1 MDRGAAKAYVHMMVN
16 LGLVNVLKTDSWREW
31 GNFFRN
37 NNEIEYYS
45 GATKACVYVPNS
57 DCVIKFDL
65 HLKTHYCR
73 TEAENY
79 RKALE
84 AGLGDYFAACE
95 FLEEIDGVEF
105 FVQEKVAA
113 DEDDISD
120 NFRDYYDPVS
130 SEYYDEDSLDE
141 NDRIYALLGCTTES
155 MELVNFCSENEINDL
170 HSGNWGF
177 NWNSNHYVIIDY
189 SGY

>member
-16 LGLVNVLKTDSWREW
+16 LGLVNVLKADNWRTW
-31 GNFFRN
+31 GNFFCN
-37 NNEIEYYS
+37 NSEIEYYS
-45 GATKACVYVPNS
+45 GMTKACVYVPNS

-65 HLKTHYCR
+65 HLKSHYCR

-79 RKALE
+79 KKALE

-105 FVQEKVAA
+105 FVQAKVAA
-113 DEDDISD
+113 DEDDVSD
-120 NFRDYYDPVS
+120 NFRDYYDPAS
-130 SEYYDEDSLDE
+130 SEYYDEEYLDE
-141 NDRIYALLGCTTES
+141 NDRIYALLGCTAES

-170 HSGNWGF
+170 HAGNWGF
-177 NWNSNHYVIIDY
+177 DWVSNHYGIIDY